1 MSATEI
7 LQILSKWQEAILAT
21 TKEFSVLEHMF
32 GAAPEA
38 PLPTAIHGL
47 IGAYTH
53 AVADLLG
60 WDYGT
65 LEDWIYTH
73 NFGERPMEIGFSGQP
88 LRTMKSIEDLAQF
101 IFEDLARGA
110 KESTHG

>member
-1 MSATEI
+1 MSAAEI
-7 LQILSKWQEAILAT
+7 LKTLTKWQEAILAVT
-21 TKEFSVLEHMF
+21 TEFSVLEHMF
-32 GAAPEA
+32 GAAPEG
-38 PLPTAIHGL
+38 PLPTAIHSL

-53 AVADLLG
+53 AVSDVLG

-88 LRTMKSIEDLAQF
+88 LRTMKTIEDLAQF
-101 IFEDLARGA
+101 IFEDLARNA
-110 KESTHG
+110 KESPHG